1 MQRLQYT
8 LIICFTVATSLLII
22 EWYKVRCYAYELLE
36 LKEDYQA
43 YVEQF
48 KKKVARETLFDD
60 ECSVRYDEFMV
71 LSRNLDYLK
80 NSALSYVGLFDE
92 LDNDEVRFLYDQ
104 QDLAISNES
113 NAPARSRSRVLGAQV
128 RNQQAKTKN
137 QIPKA
142 QSLMAW
148 PLDNGTYWQSSQFGP
163 RKKADGSPGF
173 HQGLDL
179 AAAKGTRVKAGASG
193 VVVEAGKQ
201 RGYGNTIVVMHN
213 RKYKTRYAHLD
224 KIFIKRGQ
232 KIDRGQVIGA
242 VGNTGLVRSNGG
254 DGSHLHFE
262 VYVFG
267 KRVNPR
273 HFLP

>member
-1 MQRLQYT
+1 MHYL
-8 LIICFTVATSLLII
+8 LVICLVVIASLLMT
-22 EWYKVRCYAYELLE
+22 EWYKVRCHTYALLE

-43 YVEQF
+43 YVGQL
-48 KKKVARETLFDD
+48 KKKIAEDTLFDD
-60 ECSVRYDEFMV
+60 ECLIKYEDFLL
-71 LSRNLDYLK
+71 LSRNLNSLK
-80 NSALSYVGLFDE
+80 DSALRYAGQFNDV
-92 LDNDEVRFLYDQ
+92 DNDEINFLYDD
-104 QDLAISNES
+104 QDLITINQDGTSIKN
-113 NAPARSRSRVLGAQV
+113 RSRVSERLS
-128 RNQQAKTKN
+128 KN
-137 QIPKA
+137 QSTQVKNYIPKA

-148 PLDNGTYWQSSQFGP
+148 PLDSGTYWQSSQFGP

-179 AAAKGTRVKAGASG
+179 AAIKGTRVKAAASG
-193 VVVEAGKQ
+193 MVIEAGKQ
-201 RGYGNTIVVMHN
+201 RGYGNTIVITHN

-232 KIDRGQVIGA
+232 KVDRNQIIGA